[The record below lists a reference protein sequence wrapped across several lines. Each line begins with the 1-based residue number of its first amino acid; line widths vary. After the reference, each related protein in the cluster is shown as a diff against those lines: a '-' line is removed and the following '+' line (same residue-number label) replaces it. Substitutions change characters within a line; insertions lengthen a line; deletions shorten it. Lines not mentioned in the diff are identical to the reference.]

1 MPLPI
6 KFHSEVSS
14 KLSIDEAK
22 QNERIA
28 QRQAAQEEARKW
40 AEEHPEEAKKK
51 AEEDAKRK
59 AAEEKARQERLEQ
72 ERLEALKKA
81 EEKKKPAVS
90 KSKETK
96 KKEVSKTQVTVVK
109 EVEPLLDE
117 KQGIYK
123 YIPDLLVDKTTGEN
137 IIFAEDEYEGY
148 GLTDHYTEDIM
159 KKLIAS
165 KKLNYR
171 VRKSQEQQKDRTKK
185 KAEVF
190 TPSWICAQMVEM
202 CQLPKNWED
211 LISSTTLEITCGEG
225 VFLVSPY
232 DATTGEEIK
241 LKDRIGVLDRKL
253 QAINKHIKQEDYKD
267 ESSYKRAW
275 INKIM
280 DAYRSVYGY
289 EWQGDNLFIARVN
302 LLQTFFDYF
311 EDKWGYQVSN
321 PKTIEKIIEI
331 ITYNIWQMDGL
342 KDTIPL
348 TDIPAKIMDWETNE
362 FIEFKSLK
370 GNTY

>member
-1 MPLPI
+1 MSLLDKI
-6 KFHSEVSS
+6 
-14 KLSIDEAK
+14 AK
-22 QNERIA
+22 QKEYE
-28 QRQAAQEEARKW
+28 AA
-40 AEEHPEEAKKK
+40 HPEEAKKRKEEAERRK
-51 AEEDAKRK
+51 AEEQAKRD
-59 AAEEKARQERLEQ
+59 AARLEEEKRLK
-72 ERLEALKKA
+72 EAKLKDV
-81 EEKKKPAVS
+81 KKSATTKSKPVKIS
-90 KSKETK
+90 KS
-96 KKEVSKTQVTVVK
+96 VK
-109 EVEPLLDE
+109 PVKVEIEVEPLLIE

-137 IIFAEDEYEGY
+137 IIFAEDEYEGHKPEE
-148 GLTDHYTEDIM
+148 HYAEEVM
-159 KKLIAS
+159 KELIAS

-190 TPSWICAQMVEM
+190 TPSWICKDMIDM

-211 LISSTTLEITCGEG
+211 LVQSTVLEITCGEG

-267 ESSYKRAW
+267 ERSYKSAW

-348 TDIPAKIMDWETNE
+348 TDIPAKIMDWQTNE
-362 FIEFKSLK
+362 FIEFRSCKESI
-370 GNTY
+370 